1 MNARDFQDKLL
12 GFATV
17 LNAGG
22 ARGAAIDLRVI
33 AKLFDD
39 PAGGTV
45 AAVLKRADRIG
56 ALPRAE
62 RGRTIGDLAAA
73 LSAACAWVEGVGKKT
88 VSDDFARLLAFLK
101 PYWRASAESL
111 IAAVERAREKK
122 AVVAGR
128 AAKIDEKLVSDYVRA
143 LEATYTDP
151 DTFRAVFERLKEDP
165 DIRKQEAAAIATR
178 FTERTPKT
186 TEKDVSFARIWAR
199 HRFYVD
205 SDAAQPVSD
214 LAIG

>member
-22 ARGAAIDLRVI
+22 ARGAAVDLRVI

-45 AAVLKRADRIG
+45 AAVLKRAERAG
-56 ALPRAE
+56 ALPAAE
-62 RGRTIGDLAAA
+62 KGRTIGDLAAA
-73 LSAACAWVEGVGKKT
+73 LSAACAWVSGVGKKP
-88 VSDDFARLLAFLK
+88 VADDFQRLLSFLK
-101 PYWRASAESL
+101 PYWRASPVSL
-111 IAAVERAREKK
+111 IDAVTQAREKK
-122 AVVAGR
+122 SGKAR
-128 AAKIDEKLVSDYVRA
+128 AAKPDEKLVADYARA

-151 DTFRAVFERLKEDP
+151 ETFRAVFERLKDDP

-178 FTERTPKT
+178 FVQRTPKT
-186 TEKDVSFARIWAR
+186 AEKDTSFERIWSR
-199 HRFYVD
+199 HKFYT
-205 SDAAQPVSD
+205 DAA
-214 LAIG
+214 LAERSAA